1 MRSRLFKNAQML
13 FAINY
18 SGLLASTAVF
28 LNHAIRSSRFEENGS
43 PILNRPFKFSGP
55 ILWEEKLCARQL

>member
-1 MRSRLFKNAQML
+1 ML

-28 LNHAIRSSRFEENGS
+28 LNHAIWSSRFEENGS

>member
-1 MRSRLFKNAQML
+1 ML

-18 SGLLASTAVF
+18 RDLLASTAVF

-43 PILNRPFKFSGP
+43 PILNRPLAKFSGH
-55 ILWEEKLCARQL
+55 ILWEEKSCTRQF